1 MPELPGLPRGDT
13 LERAA
18 SVESQAPD
26 PAWIA
31 AIANSLFKIGPG
43 EPPGGPGASLP
54 SAPVYAVEPV
64 IAQIP
69 GAPVSAPP
77 VSPNLTPGASG
88 VPGPGASP
96 PASPIHAYEPLTT
109 AGTPTPN
116 QAVPPSGEKGS
127 SGPVIVPPLPLAGSP
142 DIPAGGVPTGF
153 LSEAD
158 LAAVPGT
165 LGGAMS
171 IIPPLNG
178 VGPYGA
184 PSAGLPSAPAAAPT
198 PLPSPGASA
207 PAAPVYSFEP
217 LNYAGSPSRRRR
229 RAGSR
234 ARAWRHQPGR
244 VLLFSRRGLERVDPR
259 LAASLRLERPV
270 AQFRL
275 ASLRSTALSLR
286 CRQSPA
292 RASSMRMSSAATSRS

>member
-31 AIANSLFKIGPG
+31 AIANSLFKVAPG

-109 AGTPTPN
+109 TGSPTPN

-127 SGPVIVPPLPLAGSP
+127 SGPALIPPLPLAGRP
-142 DIPAGGVPTGF
+142 DFPAGGVPTGF

-171 IIPPLNG
+171 LIPPLNG
-178 VGPYGA
+178 AGPYGA
-184 PSAGLPSAPAAAPT
+184 PSAGLPTAPAAGT
-198 PLPSPGASA
+198 GA
-207 PAAPVYSFEP
+207 PALARCERAVG
-217 LNYAGSPSRRRR
+217 AGLYLRAAEFCRLALRPRR
-229 RAGSR
+229 RAG
-234 ARAWRHQPGR
+234 
-244 VLLFSRRGLERVDPR
+244 LPR
-259 LAASLRLERPV
+259 QGLAAP
-270 AQFRL
+270 
-275 ASLRSTALSLR
+275 T
-286 CRQSPA
+286 
-292 RASSMRMSSAATSRS
+292 RASRIIFSTRA